1 MIITKRLSQATEL
14 WLHGKGYSTD
24 NLDDK
29 ANNGATALI
38 VASREGAISVVRDLL
53 DSDID
58 INLTNNDGNN
68 ALWFACFKNDL
79 TLMKLL
85 IDAGIEFDNQND
97 NGVTVLMYAASSEKV
112 DAVKLLLAAGANP
125 DLKNLDDFGAF
136 EFSSTVEIL
145 RILRQAVGQVASIY

>member
-1 MIITKRLSQATEL
+1 MIITRKLSQATEL
-14 WLHGKGYSTD
+14 WLQEKGYSTD
-24 NLDDK
+24 NLNDK
-29 ANNGATALI
+29 ASHGATALI
-38 VASREGAISVVRDLL
+38 VASREGAIDVVRDLL

-79 TLMKLL
+79 TLMRLL
-85 IDAGIEFDNQND
+85 IDAGIEINNQND
-97 NGVTVLMYAASSEKV
+97 NGVTVLMYAASSGKV

-125 DLKNLDDFGAF
+125 DLKNLDDFRAF

-145 RILRQAVGQVASIY
+145 QLLRQSISE